1 MEIGHILDKRFKMKY
16 FIYRNLH
23 TKTFS
28 ARYNGLVI
36 DHPEIFI
43 ARNVS
48 FKVNEGGRIRVVKER
63 RKNVHAFVVA
73 EKYNR
78 LSLNNKAAKYL
89 RANVTK
95 MIEVT
100 YNPYT
105 CKSFV
110 VKETG
115 AEIFEANFVVGLDN
129 RIFISRFR
137 K

>member
-1 MEIGHILDKRFKMKY
+1 MKY

-43 ARNVS
+43 AKNVC
-48 FKVNEGGRIRVVKER
+48 FKVNEGGRTRVVKER

-73 EKYNR
+73 EKYD
-78 LSLNNKAAKYL
+78 SLLPNNKTAKYL
-89 RANVTK
+89 CANVSK
-95 MIEVT
+95 MVEVT

-105 CKSFV
+105 CKSFI

-115 AEIFEANFVVGLDN
+115 VEIFEANFVVGLDN
-129 RIFISRFR
+129 KIFVSRIR